1 MGRASHF
8 SAFET
13 PKTADREAAFA
24 ALEKV
29 NALHLANKKYTALSG
44 GQRQLILIARAI
56 CQSAKVFVMDE
67 PAANLDYANHQLLM
81 EVIADL
87 AKRGYCIVMST
98 HSPNTLFCRQQGPL
112 MKAGSVAGFGPPK
125 EIITPPNLQSV
136 YDIEID
142 VVTIYDR
149 YDMERTICLPV
160 KDPAV
165 TRLSKLV

>member
-1 MGRASHF
+1 
-8 SAFET
+8 
-13 PKTADREAAFA
+13 
-24 ALEKV
+24 
-29 NALHLANKKYTALSG
+29 
-44 GQRQLILIARAI
+44 
-56 CQSAKVFVMDE
+56 
-67 PAANLDYANHQLLM
+67 
-81 EVIADL
+81 
-87 AKRGYCIVMST
+87 
-98 HSPNTLFCRQQGPL
+98 

-136 YDIEID
+136 YDIEMD